1 MSEYKD
7 FDIVYKGIDLT
18 GEIEIN
24 YGADEEG
31 NEYNL
36 QTVIVNGIDI
46 IEILNRDQLE
56 EIMELVLEKLDV

>member
-1 MSEYKD
+1 MPDYKD

-18 GEIEIN
+18 GEIEID

-36 QTVIVNGIDI
+36 QTIIVNGIDI
-46 IEILNRDQLE
+46 IEMLNREQLE
-56 EIMELVLEKLDV
+56 EIMELALEKLYV